1 MTLLLEVLAA
11 AIGTVA
17 FSAIFG
23 VPAKFYSYCG
33 LIGGIGWAVYGLIIP
48 NESVV
53 AASFCATFV
62 VVFLSRLAAVW
73 KHCPVSIF
81 LVSGIFP
88 LVPGASVYW
97 TAYYLVTDQVMLGLE
112 KGYLA
117 VKVAFAI
124 VLGIICVFEI
134 PQKFFKWMI
143 WWEKKEE
150 C

>member
-1 MTLLLEVLAA
+1 MTLLLEVIAA

-17 FSAIFG
+17 FSVIFG
-23 VPAKFYSYCG
+23 VPKKFYPYCG
-33 LIGGIGWAVYGLIIP
+33 AIGGIGWGVYGLIIS
-48 NESVV
+48 NGSIV

-62 VVFLSRLAAVW
+62 VVFLSRFAAVW
-73 KHCPVSIF
+73 KKCPVAVF
-81 LVSGIFP
+81 LVAGIFP

-124 VLGIICVFEI
+124 VLGIVCVFEI

-143 WWEKKEE
+143 WWEKE
-150 C
+150 